1 MTPQPYSKARA
12 FALQTGTQAPCSW
25 LHAEL
30 FASLCR
36 QAHAQIPPQ
45 APKVRRHF
53 SHTLVQTSCSSLAAM
68 ASAPQPLC
76 PATCD
81 CRRCLKAT
89 NALLMAS
96 VQTLSQRV
104 QLLEANAAAHSVVSW
119 QPVQE
124 LRARSTHL
132 ERRVQQLEQWSQ
144 HSVQTTTQSNASR
157 GPPQTQTVT
166 LLPYQA
172 ARLARRVG
180 PGGAPFTA
188 YIQSPWRTTELS
200 PWVYRQ

>member
-1 MTPQPYSKARA
+1 MHRFSTS
-12 FALQTGTQAPCSW
+12 S
-25 LHAEL
+25 
-30 FASLCR
+30 
-36 QAHAQIPPQ
+36 
-45 APKVRRHF
+45 KVRRHF

-68 ASAPQPLC
+68 ASAPPPLC
-76 PATCD
+76 PATCH

-119 QPVQE
+119 RPVQE
-124 LRARSTHL
+124 LRARSTDL
-132 ERRVQQLEQWSQ
+132 ERRVQQLERWLQ
-144 HSVQTTTQSNASR
+144 HSVRTTTQAVASR
-157 GPPQTQTVT
+157 GPPQTVT

-200 PWVYRQ
+200 PWVYGQ